1 MYMYALSFIITE
13 NCCPY
18 KKTFTGSDRFLL
30 RSMWPMDNADFT
42 YVHLYY
48 TILPHKKTH
57 RK

>member
-1 MYMYALSFIITE
+1 MYALSFIITE